1 MKGVESFTKFPYRA
15 KLGHFACGDGNFVK
29 NHVQL
34 VLNFTAKFPTMAEK
48 KIVKKAY
55 AVMQD
60 ALFEKD
66 GTGAYKPREMAKEG
80 MNTLKKHST
89 NLIVICTDS
98 SKEDMTDL
106 LSKNGIPFDKV
117 TKLDESFDFIIMG
130 EDNTVRA
137 YTWEG
142 ALENIGWK
150 LTHEPEHKPDLQQK
164 ADSSLEHFFKKV
176 KGDCPCCG

>member
-1 MKGVESFTKFPYRA
+1 MFFTKFPYST
-15 KLGHFACGDGNFVK
+15 KLEPFCSGNGNFVK
-29 NHVQL
+29 KSIYFIP
-34 VLNFTAKFPTMAEK
+34 NFTAKFRTMAEK
-48 KIVKKAY
+48 TDKKIAKKAY

-80 MNTLKKHST
+80 MTTLKKHST
-89 NLIVICTDS
+89 NLIVVCTDS

-106 LSKNGIPFDKV
+106 LERNEIPFDKV
-117 TKLDESFDFIIMG
+117 IKLDESFDFIIMG
-130 EDNTVRA
+130 EENTVRA
-137 YTWEG
+137 YSWEG
-142 ALENIGWK
+142 ALGDIGWK
-150 LTHEPEHKPDLQQK
+150 LTHEPEHKPNMQQR